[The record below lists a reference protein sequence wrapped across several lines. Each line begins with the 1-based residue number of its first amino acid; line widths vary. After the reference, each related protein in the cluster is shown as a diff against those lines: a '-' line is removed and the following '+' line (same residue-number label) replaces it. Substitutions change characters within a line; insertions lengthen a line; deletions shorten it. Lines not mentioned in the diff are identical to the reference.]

1 MAFPRN
7 PEHFWPLL
15 WGGAALALVA
25 ALVLEHQ
32 YGRSTA
38 GEGPRAPARIAD
50 AKLLPPFRV
59 AEVQADAET
68 VTRPL
73 FVPGRRPSP
82 PATADAG
89 TIKRGQFL
97 LQGTTLVG
105 PLQIAFL
112 KEVSSGTVHRV
123 EKGGE
128 IKGMKLA
135 QVSPE
140 QVVLK
145 AGEDTETLLLVVA
158 KAAGTPVAPAAAAA
172 NVERGPFSAPEALP
186 KAAEP
191 ADATKAAAPAAA
203 TPAAGAASTGS
214 RLAAPRSRLTAEEIA
229 ARRANRAAPTRR
241 APAAPA
247 PGAQPQN

>member
-38 GEGPRAPARIAD
+38 GEGPRAPARVAE

-68 VTRPL
+68 ITRPL

-82 PATADAG
+82 PATVDAG
-89 TIKRGQFL
+89 TMKRGQFL
-97 LQGTTLVG
+97 LQGTVLVDSVH
-105 PLQIAFL
+105 IAFL
-112 KEVSSGTVHRV
+112 KEVGSGTVHRV
-123 EKGGE
+123 AKGEE

-135 QVSPE
+135 EVSAE
-140 QVVLK
+140 RVVLK
-145 AGEDTETLLLVVA
+145 VGEDAETLPLVVA
-158 KAAGTPVAPAAAAA
+158 KTAGAPPAAAAA
-172 NVERGPFSAPEALP
+172 AERGPFAGAEAPAKASEA
-186 KAAEP
+186 
-191 ADATKAAAPAAA
+191 AAAPAAP
-203 TPAAGAASTGS
+203 PAAAV
-214 RLAAPRSRLTAEEIA
+214 AAPAEAATAAARRTPVPRARPTPEEIA
-229 ARRANRAAPTRR
+229 ARRANRPTRPSR
-241 APAAPA
+241 TPSAPA

>member
-15 WGGAALALVA
+15 WGGAALALAA

-38 GEGPRAPARIAD
+38 GEGPRAPARVAE

-82 PATADAG
+82 PATVDAG
-89 TIKRGQFL
+89 TMKRGQFL
-97 LQGTTLVG
+97 LQGTVLVDSVH
-105 PLQIAFL
+105 IAFL
-112 KEVSSGTVHRV
+112 KEVGSGTVHRV
-123 EKGGE
+123 AKGEE

-135 QVSPE
+135 EVSAE
-140 QVVLK
+140 RVVLK
-145 AGEDTETLLLVVA
+145 VGEDAETLPLVVA
-158 KAAGTPVAPAAAAA
+158 RTAGTPPAAAAA
-172 NVERGPFSAPEALP
+172 AVERGPFAGAEAPAKASEA
-186 KAAEP
+186 
-191 ADATKAAAPAAA
+191 AAAPAAP
-203 TPAAGAASTGS
+203 PAAAA
-214 RLAAPRSRLTAEEIA
+214 AAPAEAATAAARRTPVPRARPTPEEIA
-229 ARRANRAAPTRR
+229 ARRANRPTRPPR
-241 APAAPA
+241 TPSAPAS
-247 PGAQPQN
+247 GAQPQN